1 MQFILFLWFLL
12 RKKRNILNDF
22 TPEFQTIINEFFS
35 LKLYPIRFY
44 LWVMF
49 TRINESLWRF
59 TRRLMQFMAH
69 IYLIFALWAEIEDIF
84 FHDCSFV
91 FLIVSL
97 SMQKNYSKIIDSP
110 SKTASIRLTN
120 VRRMAQRIAKFFILT
135 KWKGINLFYFYLCL
149 SFSLIHKKYFREK
162 EKSQSNFIKNKNK

>member
-1 MQFILFLWFLL
+1 MTFYSPADAIHGTYLFNFCLVGRDWG
-12 RKKRNILNDF
+12 
-22 TPEFQTIINEFFS
+22 
-35 LKLYPIRFY
+35 
-44 LWVMF
+44 
-49 TRINESLWRF
+49 
-59 TRRLMQFMAH
+59 H
-69 IYLIFALWAEIEDIF
+69 F

-110 SKTASIRLTN
+110 SKTASIRLTY

-135 KWKGINLFYFYLCL
+135 KGTGINLFYFYLCL

>member
-1 MQFILFLWFLL
+1 MVFIE
-12 RKKRNILNDF
+12 RKKERNILNDF
-22 TPEFQTIINEFFS
+22 TPKFQTIINEFFS
-35 LKLYPIRFY
+35 LKLYLIRFY

-69 IYLIFALWAEIEDIF
+69 IYLIFGSWAEIGDIF

-110 SKTASIRLTN
+110 SKTASIRLTY
-120 VRRMAQRIAKFFILT
+120 VRRMAQRIAKIFHPYKRNRYQFILF
-135 KWKGINLFYFYLCL
+135 LFMSFFL
-149 SFSLIHKKYFREK
+149 SHTQEVFSREGKISIKLYKK
-162 EKSQSNFIKNKNK
+162 